1 MWVARG
7 LLLAETVQVD
17 HYIRRGAYQVRLL
30 RMKILLRDATSIT
43 TEFNISDYIV
53 SEMLFQ
59 AIFHCIASLAFNM
72 WKIKL
77 DIIEIFKCAFNL
89 SLAHPTAVNLDLD
102 TSEELLYN

>member
-30 RMKILLRDATSIT
+30 RMKILLRDSTSIT

-72 WKIKL
+72 RKIKL
-77 DIIEIFKCAFNL
+77 DIIEILKRAFNL
-89 SLAHPTAVNLDLD
+89 FLAHSAAVNLDFD
-102 TSEELLYN
+102 ASKELLYN